1 MRQCEVFMHGKIAG
15 TFMETDTGFSFFYQ
29 DEYTGQPVSLTMP
42 IQTKEYYFSA
52 FPPFFDGLLPEGVQ
66 LDAMLRLKK
75 LDRDDLF
82 GQLIAVGTD
91 LVGAVTVGNSGV

>member
-1 MRQCEVFMHGKIAG
+1 MRQCEVFMHGQRAG
-15 TFMETDTGFSFFYQ
+15 TLSETDTGFSFLYQ
-29 DEYTGQPVSLTMP
+29 DGYTGEPVSLTMP
-42 IQTKEYYFSA
+42 IQTKEYYFST

-82 GQLIAVGTD
+82 GQLIAVGTG
-91 LVGAVTVGNSGV
+91 LVGAVTVENSDV